1 MDGIPFRKLA
11 DQYNLSPS
19 AVYRTVIDELNRLPT
34 NSWISAEYC
43 LRWSQRLVVDGKYLR
58 VKGYDKKIV
67 FIYGIDYL
75 THDIPVGL
83 LAPSENDYAFNK
95 FFNLLKQVK
104 YNAEFVVADDIAAL
118 KPALKRVFPRARL
131 QLCHTHYLEGVR
143 QLLDIRKDWRY
154 RDFFNLIRQAFR
166 QTIRRRRDGQ
176 LHAAHS
182 IYTYQDLKAE
192 LVIADIMARYDTLFA
207 NSIPYPMQHCPMT
220 TNIIESSNSHLE
232 ARLKSIK
239 GFQSFQSA
247 ERWLNAWMLRRR
259 TKAFTDCE
267 VPFKHLN
274 GKTSLFQ
281 TLKNAADE
289 ATIQSFLSLK
299 KRPE

>member
-1 MDGIPFRKLA
+1 MDGVPFRKLA
-11 DQYNLSPS
+11 DQYSMSPT
-19 AVYRTVIDELNRLPT
+19 AVYRTVVEELNQLPT

-43 LRWSQRLVVDGKYLR
+43 QRWSQRLVVDGKYIK
-58 VKGYDKKIV
+58 VKGYDKKIP

-83 LAPSENDYAFNK
+83 LAPSENEHAFMK

-104 YNAEFVVADDIAAL
+104 YNAEFVTADDVPAL
-118 KPALKRVFPRARL
+118 KPALKRVFPNSRL
-131 QLCHTHYLEGVR
+131 QLCHTHYLESIR
-143 QLLDIRKDWRY
+143 QLLDVRKDWRY
-154 RDFFNLIRQAFR
+154 RGFFNELRQAFR
-166 QTIRRRRDGQ
+166 EPNRYKRDAMLRGV
-176 LHAAHS
+176 HRK
-182 IYTYQDLKAE
+182 YTYNDMKAE
-192 LVIADIMARYDTLFA
+192 LVIVDVMSRYDTLFA
-207 NSIPYPMQHCPMT
+207 YSSPYPMQHCPNT

-259 TKAFTDCE
+259 TKAFTDCGP
-267 VPFKHLN
+267 PFKHLN
-274 GKTSLFQ
+274 GKTSISQ

-289 ATIQSFLSLK
+289 ATIQDFISLK

>member
-1 MDGIPFRKLA
+1 MDGVPFRKLS
-11 DQYNLSPS
+11 DQYHMSP
-19 AVYRTVIDELNRLPT
+19 AALYRQVTDELNRLPT
-34 NSWISAEYC
+34 NSWISAQYC
-43 LRWSQRLVVDGKYLR
+43 QRWSGRLVVDGKYLK

-95 FFNLLKQVK
+95 FFNLLNQVK
-104 YNAEFVVADDIAAL
+104 YNAQFVAADDIAAL
-118 KPALKRVFPRARL
+118 KLALKRVFPNARL
-131 QLCHTHYLEGVR
+131 QLCHTHYLEAVR
-143 QLLDIRKDWRY
+143 QLLDVRKDWRY
-154 RDFFNLIRQAFR
+154 RAFFGQLRQAFR
-166 QTIRRRRDGQ
+166 EPHRHKRDAM
-176 LHAAHS
+176 LRAVHRKYS
-182 IYTYQDLKAE
+182 YNDMKVE
-192 LVIADIMARYDTLFA
+192 LVIVDVHSRYDTLFA
-207 NSIPYPMQHCPMT
+207 YSVPFPLEHCPHT

-232 ARLKSIK
+232 GRLKSMK

-259 TKAFTDCE
+259 TKPFTDCD

-274 GKTSLFQ
+274 GKTSLSQ
-281 TLKNAADE
+281 TLKNAADI
-289 ATIQSFLSLK
+289 ATINAFISLK